1 VAAIV
6 SNCEFAASDA
16 SPVAHRRTKR
26 AVSMVTRIFLGL
38 EAQTETRALRGDCCY
53 CLVGHGFSRDKKP
66 RKRFPTARRVFRRA
80 FSRTSRNSNSNFA
93 PEEKYSSRTDSLTRP
108 TDSRIFLSLRATV
121 SCGKRQQN
129 RISNRAAGSRAKGIY
144 APPSHCERNRID
156 AAPAYPSPPL
166 AINSVFAHQTKLS
179 NRKSGI
185 RIPRK

>member
-1 VAAIV
+1 MV

-26 AVSMVTRIFLGL
+26 AVSMVTRIFLCL
-38 EAQTETRALRGDCCY
+38 EAQTETRGLRGDCCC

-129 RISNRAAGSRAKGIY
+129 RISSRAAGSRARGIY
-144 APPSHCERNRID
+144 DPFSRCERNRI
-156 AAPAYPSPPL
+156 AATPAYPSQSF
-166 AINSVFAHQTKLS
+166 AIHRLFARHTRLP